1 MRAAVLTL
9 SLSLALAACGGGGG
23 AGSTPPAPGPSPT
36 GICASGAA
44 FVVSADTS
52 VDVGKTA
59 TAMVAGCAGAISS
72 PVWAQTSGPAVSL
85 LSAKSQAISFD
96 AAAAGT
102 YGFQVSFRDPAGVQ
116 QTVPVSITAAAPAS
130 PSAVTVRGEPSVF
143 SGGSTS
149 FRMWIPAGV
158 SVSSVRWEQ
167 TEGPA
172 VTLNTEDPQRII
184 FAAPSVGQD
193 TRLTFRA
200 TVTLTTGAT
209 DSDTQTLLVQALP
222 TPPAGQLFG
231 SSNPASRVYPYR
243 ATSPWATQL
252 SNCVYSPALFFN
264 GGTTNLCTMNTLPLL
279 GQETNGAQP
288 TVDQVMN
295 RVLVSNDW
303 MGEVF
308 ERFLREQ
315 DTAGDFRQM
324 LKATTAIVIGGRVR
338 PSFYWSATGAIYL
351 DANTV
356 WLDAAQRDTVSEVPD
371 PRSALAPN
379 LQYLGLWRYTLNNQ
393 QVPFSVPLN
402 SRGARPIEQ
411 LRYRL
416 GELLYHELTHANDF
430 MPPAVHLTVNRGV
443 PVFQAI
449 PASLPS
455 DRLAASFP
463 LASQEMFGLARSKF
477 FSPGTTTDLQN
488 AYTPLQVGGTFFAND
503 RATDEYNY
511 AIPPGSTPQTSREDI
526 AMLVAEFFMSYR
538 YGVLRDV
545 GFTNKP
551 AVINSGND
559 LIVAWGQRGRAG
571 AANIKPRVQQ
581 AIGEIAPWLPAGAAN
596 TLPAPIQMRAGES
609 WTANTVLPTVPG
621 GSFKLTQLEDFIE
634 RDRVEFEWMLNNR
647 NYGHG
652 HWIPPDLRQIQGG
665 LR

>member
-1 MRAAVLTL
+1 MRAAVLA
-9 SLSLALAACGGGGG
+9 LSLAAALTACGGGGG
-23 AGSTPPAPGPSPT
+23 GGASPPPAAAT
-36 GICASGAA
+36 GICAAGGA

-59 TAMVAGCAGAISS
+59 TALVAGCTGAISN
-72 PVWAQTSGPAVSL
+72 PVWTQTAGPAVTL

-102 YGFQVSFRDPAGVQ
+102 YSFQVSFRDPTGVQ
-116 QTVPVSITAAAPAS
+116 QSVPVNITAVTPSSAALVA
-130 PSAVTVRGEPSVF
+130 VRGEPSVF
-143 SGGSTS
+143 AGGSTS
-149 FRMWIPAGV
+149 FRMWIPSGV
-158 SVSSVRWEQ
+158 TPASVRWEQ

-184 FAAPSVGQD
+184 FTAPNVVQD

-200 TVTLTTGAT
+200 TVSLSTGAT

-222 TPPAGQLFG
+222 APPAGQLFG
-231 SSNPASRVYPYR
+231 SSSPASRVYPYR
-243 ATSPWATQL
+243 AASPWATQL
-252 SNCVYSPALFFN
+252 TSCVYNPGLFFN
-264 GGTTNLCTMNTLPLL
+264 NGNTNLCTMNTLPLL

-288 TVDQVMN
+288 TVEQVMN

-315 DTAGDFRQM
+315 DTTGDFRQM

-379 LQYLGLWRYTLNNQ
+379 LQYLGPWRYVLNNQ
-393 QVPFSVPLN
+393 QVPFSVPLSGRG
-402 SRGARPIEQ
+402 SRDIVQ

-430 MPPAVHLTVNRGV
+430 MPPAVQLTVSRGV

-455 DRLAASFP
+455 DRLAANFP
-463 LASQEMFGLARSKF
+463 LASTEMFGLARSKF
-477 FSPGTTTDLQN
+477 FSPGTTTAIQD
-488 AYTPLQVGGTFFAND
+488 AYTAAQVGGTFFAPD

-571 AANIKPRVQQ
+571 AATIRPRVQQ
-581 AIGEIAPWLPAGAAN
+581 AINEIAPWLPANAAS
-596 TLPAPIQMRAGES
+596 TLPAPIQMRPGES
-609 WTANTVLPTVPG
+609 WTANTVLPSVPG
-621 GSFKLTQLEDFIE
+621 GAFKLTQLEDFVE
-634 RDRVEFEWMLNNR
+634 RDRVEFEWMLSRR

-652 HWIPPDLRQIQGG
+652 HWMPPDLRQMPGG